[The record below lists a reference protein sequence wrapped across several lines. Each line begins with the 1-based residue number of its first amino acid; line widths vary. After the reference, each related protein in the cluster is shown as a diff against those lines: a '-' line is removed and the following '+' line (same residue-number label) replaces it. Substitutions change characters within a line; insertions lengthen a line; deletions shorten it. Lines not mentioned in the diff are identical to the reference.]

1 MYKRM
6 AKYYE
11 EIFPLDQEKVLH
23 LRDLLE
29 APPKSV
35 LDLGCATGELAY
47 ALAGEGY
54 SVTGLDLDEEMINYA
69 KAGRTSEIQE
79 GKQGS
84 VSFIV
89 GDMLQ
94 LTTTF
99 ERNYFDMVL
108 CLGNTLVHL
117 PGMQEIREFL
127 YNAHTVLKPKGFLII
142 QILNYARILQFK
154 PERLPAIETENIL
167 FSRRYE
173 YYPDDERVEFITTLK
188 DKKTGEVFE
197 KGVTLFCLTPAALSQ
212 GLEEAGFYLSE
223 LQADFSGNTFD
234 ENSFSLVAAARKMH
248 R

>member
-11 EIFPLDQEKVLH
+11 EIFPLDQEKILY
-23 LRDLLE
+23 LRNLLE

-35 LDLGCATGELAY
+35 LDLGCSTGELAY

-54 SVTGLDLDEEMINYA
+54 HVTGLDLDEEMINHA
-69 KAGRTSEIQE
+69 RAGKISENEE
-79 GKQGS
+79 GKRGS
-84 VSFIV
+84 VSFLL

-94 LTTTF
+94 ITTTF
-99 ERNYFDMVL
+99 ERNSFDLAL

-117 PGMQEIREFL
+117 PGMTEIREFFH
-127 YNAHTVLKPKGFLII
+127 NAYAILKPKGFLVI

-154 PERLPAIETENIL
+154 PERLPTIETENIL

-173 YYPDDERVEFITTLK
+173 YSPDEERVEFITTLK
-188 DKKTGEVFE
+188 DKRTEEIFE

-212 GLEEAGFYLSE
+212 GLEETGFYLAE

-234 ENSFSLVAAARKMH
+234 ENSFSLVAVARKMH